1 MNDVPGRL
9 TRRESLLGDGL
20 LVLVT
25 VIWGITFP
33 LSQTLLKQIQPNAF
47 VAIRFT
53 LALALLLP
61 VCGTRLL
68 KLRKR
73 DWQNALLL
81 AALLFA
87 GILFQNI
94 GLPLT
99 TSTNSAFLTALCVP
113 LVPFAAIWLLKTT
126 PPLSSWVGCGL
137 ALAGIMVLTVQPG
150 MKIGPGDLITMGTAV
165 VFAFEIVLVGKF
177 LPGRDAVAITTAMAI
192 FCAAFAWIGFAVMHE
207 SLPGAGL
214 ALSIPMLVIGV
225 ISGGGTLLA
234 QNYGQQHTTAV
245 HAAIIFSIEPIW
257 AGMFSHYMNGDILGP
272 RIWIGGAAI
281 LLGVVI
287 SELWP

>member
-1 MNDVPGRL
+1 MSDVSRPL
-9 TRRESLLGDGL
+9 TRRESLLADGL

-33 LSQTLLKQIQPNAF
+33 LSRTLLKQIQPAAF
-47 VAIRFT
+47 VAVRFT

-68 KLRKR
+68 KLKLR
-73 DWQNALLL
+73 DWWNALLL
-81 AALLFA
+81 AALFFA

-99 TSTNSAFLTALCVP
+99 TSTNSAFLTALSVP

-126 PPLSSWVGCGL
+126 PPLSSWIGCGM
-137 ALAGIMVLTVQPG
+137 AMAGLLILTIQPG
-150 MKIGPGDLITMGTAV
+150 MTIGRGDLITLGTAL
-165 VFAFEIVLVGKF
+165 VFAFEIVLVTKF
-177 LPGRDAVAITTAMAI
+177 LTGRDAVAMSTAMTL
-192 FCAAFAWIGFAVMHE
+192 FCAAFGWIGCWAMHD
-207 SLPGAGL
+207 SLPTMAF
-214 ALSIPMLVIGV
+214 ALSIPMLVVGV
-225 ISGGGTLLA
+225 LAGGGTLLA

-257 AGMFSHYMNGDILGP
+257 AGMWSHLINGDVLGP
-272 RIWIGGAAI
+272 RIWTGGACI
-281 LLGVVI
+281 LLGVVV